1 MERRRR
7 KKPVNVAGIVIA
19 VMIVAGL
26 AGLVLFT
33 IKKFEIKS
41 IIITGSDKYTYEE
54 LYEYIFENRDDRNL
68 LLFKYTNKRNEMP
81 EIPFISKIAVEV
93 KDSHTLEITVYEKT
107 VVGYVSYKGTNMYFD
122 KDGVVVEASTQVLLG
137 VPEITGLEFDSIVMH
152 QKLVVGDDGVFGTL
166 LNVTQYL
173 DKYNIPITGINVEN
187 DSSINVIMD
196 DVTVKLG
203 SDTHDMGIKIFELS
217 CMLDKLSDK
226 KGTLFMEDYKEGQE
240 YITFIEKE

>member
-7 KKPVNVAGIVIA
+7 KKPINVTAIVIL
-19 VMIVAGL
+19 VLIVAGL
-26 AGLVLFT
+26 AGLFIFAV
-33 IKKFEIKS
+33 KKFEIKT
-41 IIITGSDKYTYEE
+41 ITISGSDKYTYEE

-68 LLFKYTNKRNEMP
+68 LLFKFTNERNDMP
-81 EIPFISKIAVEV
+81 EIPFISKVAVEV
-93 KDSHTLEITVYEKT
+93 KDSHTLDITVYEKT

-137 VPEITGLEFDSIVMH
+137 VPEVTGLEFDSIVMH
-152 QKLVVGDDGVFGTL
+152 QKLVVGDDEVFTTL

-187 DSSINVIMD
+187 DNAIDVIMD
-196 DVTVKLG
+196 EVTVKLG
-203 SDTHDMGIKIFELS
+203 SDTYDMGIKIFELS
-217 CMLDKLSDK
+217 CMLDKLSGK
-226 KGTLFMEDYKEGQE
+226 KGTLYMEDYKEGQE

>member
-7 KKPVNVAGIVIA
+7 RKPVNVAGIVIA
-19 VMIVAGL
+19 VLIVAAI
-26 AGLVLFT
+26 AGLVIFV
-33 IKKFEIKS
+33 IKKFEITS
-41 IIITGSDKYTYEE
+41 ITITGSDKYTYEE

-68 LLFKYTNKRNEMP
+68 LLYKYTDKRNEMP
-81 EIPFISKIAVEV
+81 EIPFISKVAVEV
-93 KDSHTLEITVYEKT
+93 KDSHSLEITVYEKT

-122 KDGVVVEASTQVLLG
+122 KDGVVVEASTQVLSG
-137 VPEITGLEFDSIVMH
+137 VPEVSGLEFDSIVMH
-152 QKLVVGDDGVFGTL
+152 QKLVVGDNNVFGTL

-173 DKYNIPITGINVEN
+173 DKYNIPITEINVEN
-187 DSSINVIMD
+187 DNAINVIMD
-196 DVTVKLG
+196 EVTIKLG

-226 KGTLFMEDYKEGQE
+226 KGTLYMQDYKEGQE